1 MSLDTYPIEE
11 RSCPYCGYEFNRA
24 TAGVGGQEVL
34 PGPGAIW
41 ICIKCAGV
49 FTPTDE
55 GPLKKLDVESA
66 EREMTPES
74 RRKFRRALAAVR
86 QINEQLN

>member
-1 MSLDTYPIEE
+1 MTLRAYPIETHT
-11 RSCPYCGYEFNRA
+11 CPYCGYEFDSA
-24 TAGVGGQEVL
+24 TAGVRGQKTL

-49 FTPTDE
+49 FTPTDD
-55 GPLKKLDVESA
+55 GRLKKLDIETA
-66 EREMTPES
+66 EREMDPET
-74 RRKFRRALAAVR
+74 RRQFRRALAAVR